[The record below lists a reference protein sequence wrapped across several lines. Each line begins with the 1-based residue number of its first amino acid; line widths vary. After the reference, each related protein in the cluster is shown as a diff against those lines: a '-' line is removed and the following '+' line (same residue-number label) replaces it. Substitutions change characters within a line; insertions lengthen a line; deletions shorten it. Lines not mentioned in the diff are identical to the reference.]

1 MPERRAIVLAGG
13 EGSRLAPFT
22 FVIPKPLIPIGE
34 LPIVEILIRQLAH
47 QGFSAVTIA
56 VGHHAGLIESFCGD
70 GSRWNVSV
78 DYLREDEPLGT
89 AGCLG
94 MLGHLDSDRL
104 LVINGDTL
112 TDMDMGAVYAAHDVR
127 DAMTLCVRRRDVALR
142 FGVVDRGRDDRLE
155 TYTEKPILSYDASI
169 GIYVFTA
176 EALRIYLPE
185 PEKIDMPQLIR
196 RMLDHDETIRI
207 RDSDDYWLDVGHFDD
222 LEEAVAVITAE
233 RSRFLPD

>member
-1 MPERRAIVLAGG
+1 M
-13 EGSRLAPFT
+13 
-22 FVIPKPLIPIGE
+22 
-34 LPIVEILIRQLAH
+34 
-47 QGFSAVTIA
+47 
-56 VGHHAGLIESFCGD
+56 
-70 GSRWNVSV
+70 
-78 DYLREDEPLGT
+78 
-89 AGCLG
+89 
-94 MLGHLDSDRL
+94 
-104 LVINGDTL
+104 INGDTL
-112 TDMDMGAVYAAHDVR
+112 TDMDMGAVYAAHDAR

-185 PEKIDMPQLIR
+185 PEKID
-196 RMLDHDETIRI
+196 
-207 RDSDDYWLDVGHFDD
+207 VGHFDD